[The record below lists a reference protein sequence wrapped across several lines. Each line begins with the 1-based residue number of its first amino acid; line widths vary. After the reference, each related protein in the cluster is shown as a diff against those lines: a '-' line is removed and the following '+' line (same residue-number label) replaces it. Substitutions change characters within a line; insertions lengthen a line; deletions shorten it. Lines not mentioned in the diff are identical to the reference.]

1 MQQQPSNPTISV
13 QQEVIPDQPAVQ
25 GKPVPQEATP
35 SSASPQVVQAIMPTL
50 QYTLPHALA
59 GTVLVNGQPTYC
71 K

>member
-13 QQEVIPDQPAVQ
+13 QQEVISAPPAVQ
-25 GKPVPQEATP
+25 GKPVPQEANP

-50 QYTLPHALA
+50 QYPLPHAPG
-59 GTVLVNGQPTYC
+59 GTALVNGQPTYC